1 MRMETSNGQSILKLV
16 NSKLEVRRDE
26 LMDRISSYLNS
37 TNPDRVSSVYESVLE
52 LATIEKALELNRYF
66 QIQVQENLLSTILKE
81 TQKGDTRPEGDEELK
96 K

>member
-1 MRMETSNGQSILKLV
+1 METSNGQSILKLV

-26 LMDRISSYLNS
+26 LTDIISSSLNS

-81 TQKGDTRPEGDEELK
+81 TQKGDTRSESDEELK

>member
-1 MRMETSNGQSILKLV
+1 METTNGQSILKLV

-26 LMDRISSYLNS
+26 LMDIISSSLNS
-37 TNPDRVSSVYESVLE
+37 TTPDRVSNVYESVLE

-66 QIQVQENLLSTILKE
+66 QVQVQENLLSTILKE
-81 TQKGDTRPEGDEELK
+81 KQKGGTRSENDEELK

>member
-1 MRMETSNGQSILKLV
+1 METTNSQSILKLV

-26 LMDRISSYLNS
+26 LTDIISSSLNS
-37 TNPDRVSSVYESVLE
+37 TNPDRVSIVYESVLE

-81 TQKGDTRPEGDEELK
+81 TQKGDTKSKSDEELK

>member
-1 MRMETSNGQSILKLV
+1 METTNGQSILKLV

-52 LATIEKALELNRYF
+52 LATI
-66 QIQVQENLLSTILKE
+66 
-81 TQKGDTRPEGDEELK
+81 
-96 K
+96 

>member
-26 LMDRISSYLNS
+26 LTDIISSSLNS

-81 TQKGDTRPEGDEELK
+81 TQKGDTKTEGDKELK